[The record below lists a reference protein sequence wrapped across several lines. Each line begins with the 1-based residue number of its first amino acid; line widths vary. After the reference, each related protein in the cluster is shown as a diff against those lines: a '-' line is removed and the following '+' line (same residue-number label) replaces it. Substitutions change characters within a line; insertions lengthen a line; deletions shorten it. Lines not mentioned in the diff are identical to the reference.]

1 MPLTMPTPREIK
13 AMSVQQRADMRR
25 RLRPILAD
33 LDEALKEF
41 DRHDPHAWLIEYGE
55 DPDAE
60 THRAIL
66 AEAIR

>member
-55 DPDAE
+55 DPDAQM
-60 THRAIL
+60 HRQQL
-66 AEAIR
+66 AEVIR

>member
-25 RLRPILAD
+25 KLRPILAD
-33 LDEALKEF
+33 LDDALRDF
-41 DRHDPHAWLIEYGE
+41 DRHDAHAWMAEYGE

-60 THRAIL
+60 MHRQQL

>member
-1 MPLTMPTPREIK
+1 MPLTIPTPKEIRS
-13 AMSVQQRADMRR
+13 MSPQQRADMRR
-25 RLRPILAD
+25 KLRPLLAD
-33 LDEALKEF
+33 LDDALRDF
-41 DRHDPHAWLIEYGE
+41 DRHDAHAWLAEYGI